1 METEVETGGR
11 WPPAQGWTPG
21 APSPGMDAQSHQPR
35 DGCPEPPEAGRG
47 WEGASGQR
55 SALGHPD
62 LRHLV
67 SRARGGRIPVV
78 LIPQCVV
85 ICYGCTQTVNT
96 PVPHI

>member
-67 SRARGGRIPVV
+67 SRTGGRWTVGCQDWERMDSHGFKPINEKAV
-78 LIPQCVV
+78 LA
-85 ICYGCTQTVNT
+85 
-96 PVPHI
+96 